1 MNDPILLELP
11 SRIETERL
19 VLRAPQPGDGAVL
32 FDAVTESL
40 PDLRRFLGSLPWV
53 AVEQSLESSEA
64 YCRAA
69 QADFIARRE
78 LAFLLFERAGGALV
92 GTAGL
97 HHLDWTTPKA
107 ELGYWGRTSSAGRGY
122 VSEAV
127 DALARFAIERLGAVR
142 VQIVTDEANLRSRA
156 VATRC
161 GFALEGILRNERR
174 SSDGTLRNTCV
185 YARHGN
191 VA

>member
-1 MNDPILLELP
+1 MNDPVLLEIP

-19 VLRAPQPGDGAVL
+19 VLRVPQAGDGARL
-32 FDAVTESL
+32 FEAVTESL
-40 PDLRRFLGSLPWV
+40 PELRRFLGSLPWA

-64 YCRAA
+64 YCRTA

-78 LAFLLFERAGGALV
+78 LAYLLFERTADVLI

-97 HHLDWTTPKA
+97 HHLDWATPKA
-107 ELGYWGRTSSAGRGY
+107 ELGYWGRATCAGRGY

-127 DALARFAIERLGAVR
+127 NALTRLAIERLGAVR
-142 VQIVTDEANLRSRA
+142 VQIVTDEANLRSRG